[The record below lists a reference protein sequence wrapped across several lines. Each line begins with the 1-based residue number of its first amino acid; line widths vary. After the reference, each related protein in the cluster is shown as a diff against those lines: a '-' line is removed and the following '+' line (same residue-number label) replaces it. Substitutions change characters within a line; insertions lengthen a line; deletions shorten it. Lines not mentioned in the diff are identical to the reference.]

1 MNNELRA
8 VGAGASIMKQGAL
21 AIIMGPKQIYDFF
34 DTGARYHFL
43 QYPAILGSLVAMYFS
58 IPYVI
63 GNGTLGGLVALLYTA
78 LAVGGLTLFANL
90 VEKLGGRFAWYPG
103 LGYKTKTGAF
113 KPLFG
118 MSRSGPS
125 MAPGAGAAKPDETFV
140 RGARVVDGEAL
151 AHDLKQGVSA
161 EDLEYLVE
169 WGRVPV
175 PYQSEPEHFL
185 ICGKTGAGKSQAI
198 NRMLRVV
205 RKRGQ
210 AAVIADPIGKTGGY
224 ISRFG
229 RPGDLVL
236 NLFDARTMAWSPFAE
251 IREDYDCQR
260 IAKAAIPD
268 SNGDESQQWQFYAQ
282 TLFAEVLRAM
292 HKRGQ
297 NSVKELLRLVMS
309 ASVGELADILKGTPV
324 ESLTGKG
331 GDKMLN
337 NTRNIAS
344 VYLNAWTYLQDG
356 GTFSVRDWVQQSDT
370 SGGQWLFLTYKDDQ
384 MAMCGNLVAT
394 WLELAVVE
402 GLSLSEDS
410 KRRLWYI
417 MDELDSLGKVT
428 SLRLG
433 LTKLRKYGGVCVA
446 GLQSIAQLRRT
457 YGHDEA
463 QTLASCLSTKL
474 VLLAGDGETAE
485 WCEKE
490 LGRQEVIRPETSNST
505 SQRTGELPS
514 SSENR
519 STRVVEQPAVLA
531 GEILTLPNLAGFLK
545 LVGLPIARV
554 KLQHVA
560 MPDNMPA
567 FLAKTSD

>member
-1 MNNELRA
+1 MSNELRT

-21 AIIMGPKQIYDFF
+21 SIIMGPKQIYDFF
-34 DTGARYHFL
+34 DKGARYHVL
-43 QYPAILGSLVAMYFS
+43 QYLAILGSLVTMYLS
-58 IPYVI
+58 IEYVT
-63 GNGTLGGLVALLYTA
+63 GKGTLGGLVALLFCA
-78 LAVGGLTLFANL
+78 LSVGGLTLLANL
-90 VEKLGGRFAWYPG
+90 VEKLGGWFAWYPG
-103 LGYKTKTGAF
+103 LGYKTKAGTF

-118 MSRSGPS
+118 MSRPGPS
-125 MAPGAGAAKPDETFV
+125 IAPGVGAAKPDETFV
-140 RGARVVDGEAL
+140 RGARVVDGESL
-151 AHDLKQGVSA
+151 AYDLKQGVCA

-169 WGRVPV
+169 WGSVPV

-210 AAVIADPIGKTGGY
+210 AAVIADPIGRTGGY

-229 RPGDLVL
+229 RPGDQVL
-236 NLFDARTMAWSPFAE
+236 NLFDARSVAWSPFAE
-251 IREDYDCQR
+251 IRDDHDCQR

-268 SNGDESQQWQFYAQ
+268 ANGDSQEWHFYAQ
-282 TLFAEVLRAM
+282 TVFAEVLRSM
-292 HKRGQ
+292 HRRGQ

-309 ASVGELADILKGTPV
+309 ASVGELVDVLKGSPA
-324 ESLTGKG
+324 EILTAKG
-331 GDKMLN
+331 NDKMLS
-337 NTRNIAS
+337 NTRGIAS

-356 GTFSVRDWVQQSDT
+356 GTFSVRDWVQGSDT

-384 MAMCGNLVAT
+384 MALCGNLVAT

-402 GLSLSEDS
+402 GLSLSEDP

-490 LGRQEVIRPETSNST
+490 FGRQEVTRPETSNST

-554 KLQHVA
+554 KLEYTPQ
-560 MPDNMPA
+560 PDNMPA
-567 FLAKTSD
+567 FVAKTND

>member
-1 MNNELRA
+1 MNNELRT

-21 AIIMGPKQIYDFF
+21 FMVMGPKQIYDFF
-34 DTGARYHFL
+34 DKGARYHFL
-43 QYPAILGSLVAMYFS
+43 QYGAILASVVAMYWFGEYA
-58 IPYVI
+58 IKH
-63 GNGTLGGLVALLYTA
+63 GALGA
-78 LAVGGLTLFANL
+78 LAALVFSAVSVAGLTLVANM
-90 VEKLGGRFAWYPG
+90 VEKLGGWFAWYPG
-103 LGYKTKTGAF
+103 LGYKTNTGTF

-118 MSRSGPS
+118 MSR
-125 MAPGAGAAKPDETFV
+125 PGSSIADGIGAAKPGETFV
-140 RGARVVDGEAL
+140 RGARVVDGESL

-169 WGRVPV
+169 WGGVPV
-175 PYQSEPEHFL
+175 PYRSEPEHFL

-198 NRMLRVV
+198 NAMLRVV

-210 AAVIADPIGKTGGY
+210 AAVVADPIGKTGGY
-224 ISRFG
+224 ISRFY
-229 RPGDLVL
+229 RPGDQLL
-236 NLFDARTMAWSPFAE
+236 NLFDARTLAWSPFAE

-268 SNGDESQQWQFYAQ
+268 ANGDSQEWHFYAQ
-282 TLFAEVLRAM
+282 TVFAEVLRAM

-309 ASVGELADILKGTPV
+309 ASVGELVDVLKGSPA
-324 ESLTGKG
+324 EILTAKG
-331 GDKMLN
+331 NDKMLS
-337 NTRNIAS
+337 NTRGIAA

-370 SGGQWLFLTYKDDQ
+370 SGGKWLFLTYKDDQ
-384 MAMCGNLVAT
+384 MALCGNLVAT
-394 WLELAVVE
+394 WLEMAVVE
-402 GLSLSEDS
+402 GLSLTEDS
-410 KRRLWYI
+410 KRRLWYV

-531 GEILTLPNLAGFLK
+531 GELLTLPNLSGFLK

-554 KLQHVA
+554 KLEYTSQ
-560 MPDNMPA
+560 PDNMPA
-567 FLAKTSD
+567 FVAKTND